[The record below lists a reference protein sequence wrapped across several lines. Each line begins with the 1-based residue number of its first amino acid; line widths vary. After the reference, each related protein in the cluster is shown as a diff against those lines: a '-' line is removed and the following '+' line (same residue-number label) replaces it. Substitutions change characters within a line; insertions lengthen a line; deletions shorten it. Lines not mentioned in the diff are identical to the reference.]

1 MISAVSPSSDRTGGL
16 AEYITG
22 VKRSPTDVSV
32 PNPRPRL
39 DATPGG
45 AVPGLSGK
53 PPSSSQRPGKPTN
66 QVVSYPRV
74 SFADNTL
81 NSAFPTSDILPGDVV
96 FVNKHRGALGR
107 DTNKPYRVASW
118 RQINALLKD
127 KVFTPDRAKIV
138 KVREAEIAAL
148 DDVVAAEES
157 LLKRLESN
165 NNKGAAGRE
174 AFEAQE
180 STLIKLKQAR
190 DDLKNSVSR
199 LNSGKETDFVP
210 VFDWPSFPL
219 LSSWAVDGVLLSRDD
234 DEQNASSFHSGGGD
248 SGVALNIAVQGP
260 CALRN
265 AASSR
270 LALEADP
277 NSPFLQQFVDPNVR
291 ICDTVY
297 MMLICN
303 PVEKEDGS
311 TGFSF
316 EFKPTSTRVLEDLAA
331 RRASGRVYPEGR
343 GGVLNME
350 QYERC
355 VAAVKMGRIFDSR
368 LVSGGVNAKIGINT
382 SVSQLGIVDLMKLS
396 ETFDGMGEEI
406 GIKYKIPA
414 AQKAIA

>member
-16 AEYITG
+16 VEYITG
-22 VKRSPTDVSV
+22 VKRSPTDVPV

-127 KVFTPDRAKIV
+127 KVFMPDRAKII
-138 KVREAEIAAL
+138 KVREAEITAL
-148 DDVVAAEES
+148 DDVVVAEES
-157 LLKRLESN
+157 LLERLK
-165 NNKGAAGRE
+165 NNKNKDTAGRN

-180 STLIKLKQAR
+180 STV
-190 DDLKNSVSR
+190 DTLKNAREQLKDSV
-199 LNSGKETDFVP
+199 LMLESGEETEFVP
-210 VFDWPSFPL
+210 VFDWASFPL

-277 NSPFLQQFVDPNVR
+277 NSPYLQQFVDPNVR

-303 PVEKEDGS
+303 PVTKKDGS

-316 EFKPTSTRVLEDLAA
+316 EFKPTSTRVLEDLSA
-331 RRASGRVYPEGR
+331 RLESARADPEGR

-350 QYERC
+350 QYKRC
-355 VAAVKMGRIFDSR
+355 VSAVKVGRIFDSR
-368 LVSGGVNAKIGINT
+368 LVSGGVNAKVGINT
-382 SVSQLGIVDLMKLS
+382 SVSQLGIVDLMKLL
-396 ETFDGMGEEI
+396 ETFKGMGREI
-406 GIKYKIPA
+406 GDKYRIPA
-414 AQKAIA
+414 DKKASA